1 MSFNDNFAASLCSM
15 WEIMKFSVKCG
26 GYWVKNHRGE
36 VGYIGG
42 EVMTINCKS
51 EELFNA
57 LAEEFGEG
65 LCFETFFNFF
75 F

>member
-51 EELFNA
+51 EELLTHWQKSLEKDYVLKLF
-57 LAEEFGEG
+57 
-65 LCFETFFNFF
+65 
-75 F
+75 